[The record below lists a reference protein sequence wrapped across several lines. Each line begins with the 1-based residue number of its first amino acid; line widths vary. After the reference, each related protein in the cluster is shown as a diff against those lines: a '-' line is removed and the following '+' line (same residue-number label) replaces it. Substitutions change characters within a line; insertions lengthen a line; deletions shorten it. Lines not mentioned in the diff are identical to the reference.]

1 MGHKT
6 HPYGFRLG
14 IIKDWKTHWYANNAS
29 AYRKLVLEDIKLRQ
43 SINREYQGFTDA
55 GIARIEI
62 DRGAQDT
69 VINIHSARPGILIG
83 RDGERVK
90 NLRSRLEAITQHRI
104 QLNIIEIEQPELNPF
119 LVGRN
124 IAEQLQRRVAYRRA
138 IRQAAQ
144 RAMQA
149 GAEGIKIIVKGR
161 ISGSEIARQEK
172 LLMGRVPL
180 HTLRA
185 DIDYA
190 LAEAATSMGRI
201 GIKVW
206 IYRGQIL
213 PPVPEAEEELETI
226 EVRVEAGSEDETEA
240 IADDVIGGVAI
251 RGAFDVA
258 T

>member
-14 IIKDWKTHWYANNAS
+14 IIKDWKTHWYANNAKD
-29 AYRKLVLEDIKLRQ
+29 YRNLVLEDIKLRK
-43 SINREYQGFTDA
+43 SIDQEYQGFSDA
-55 GIARIEI
+55 GIARVEI

-69 VINIHSARPGILIG
+69 VVNIHSARPGILIG

-90 NLRSRLEAITQHRI
+90 NLRSRLEGITQNRI
-104 QLNIIEIEQPELNPF
+104 QLNIVEIEQPELNPY

-149 GAEGIKIIVKGR
+149 GAEGIKIILKGR
-161 ISGSEIARQEK
+161 ISGSEIARAEK
-172 LLMGRVPL
+172 LLMGQVPL

-190 LAEAATSMGRI
+190 LAEAHTAMGRI

-206 IYRGQIL
+206 IYKGQIL
-213 PPVPEAEEELETI
+213 PPIPEAEEELETI
-226 EVRVEAGSEDETEA
+226 EVRVESGGEDETEA
-240 IADDVIGGVAI
+240 IADDVIGGVAT
-251 RGAFDVA
+251 RGAFDV
-258 T
+258 TT

>member
-1 MGHKT
+1 MGQKT
-6 HPYGFRLG
+6 HPLGFRLG

-29 AYRKLVLEDIKLRQ
+29 SYRKLVLEDIKLRQ
-43 SINREYQGFTDA
+43 GINQEYKGFTDA

-90 NLRSRLEAITQHRI
+90 NLRSRLEGITQHRI
-104 QLNIIEIEQPELNPF
+104 QLNIVEIEQPELNPF

-172 LLMGRVPL
+172 LLLGRVPL

-190 LAEAATSMGRI
+190 LAEAHTSMGRI

-206 IYRGQIL
+206 IYRGQIM
-213 PPVPEAEEELETI
+213 PPMPEAEEELETI

-240 IADDVIGGVAI
+240 IADDVIGGVAT